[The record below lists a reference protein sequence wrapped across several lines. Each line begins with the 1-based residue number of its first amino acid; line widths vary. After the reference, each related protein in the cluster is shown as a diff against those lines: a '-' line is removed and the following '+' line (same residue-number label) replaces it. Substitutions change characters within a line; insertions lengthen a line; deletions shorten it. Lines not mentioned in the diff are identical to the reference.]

1 MVCRVLDPLIEN
13 SIVGILAYP
22 TVCDYYFYL
31 EFMAG
36 LFLIITLILKA
47 VDDEKFIKS
56 DTISAMGVSA
66 TAVIFLSLM
75 GTTWGFIQADI
86 FIEILVGGMIFVVLW
101 LLKK

>member
-31 EFMAG
+31 KFMAG
-36 LFLIITLILKA
+36 LFIIITLILKA
-47 VDDEKFIKS
+47 TDDEKFIKS
-56 DTISAMGVSA
+56 DTLSAMGVSA
-66 TAVIFLSLM
+66 LAVIFLSLI
-75 GTTWGFIQADI
+75 GLTYGFIQVDV
-86 FIEILVGGMIFVVLW
+86 FIEILVAGMVFVVIW

>member
-13 SIVGILAYP
+13 EIVKLLAYP

-31 EFMAG
+31 KLMGGIFV
-36 LFLIITLILKA
+36 IITLILKA
-47 VDDEKFIKS
+47 VDDDKFLKS

-66 TAVIFLSLM
+66 LAVIFLSLIAS
-75 GTTWGFIQADI
+75 TWGIIQADV
-86 FIEILVGGMIFVVLW
+86 FIEILVSGMIFVVIW